1 MRSTRSWRCAP
12 CTPHSGST
20 RPTPRRA
27 DVLIEC
33 SRCHAVF
40 SLQDGIA
47 AAGARFKVQ
56 CGRCLEVFETVAA
69 PRTHPPPP
77 PDAAQAEPALAAAAP
92 SDPAPPLV
100 EVASATPELV
110 PAAGRPSTLPLE
122 RW

>member
-20 RPTPRRA
+20 RPIPRRA

-77 PDAAQAEPALAAAAP
+77 PDAAQAETE
-92 SDPAPPLV
+92 D
-100 EVASATPELV
+100 
-110 PAAGRPSTLPLE
+110 RKSTRLNSSHLGISYAVFCL
-122 RW
+122 